1 MAKLRVTAFLVGTS
15 LLLLLSGCREVPT
28 SVDIGS
34 GPSFSLRGSGKLASF
49 RIYGPQPGH
58 RIATPFDSKSL
69 VWRVE
74 PSKGYF
80 KGARVERLQIKYG
93 NVPPEYTQTVP
104 DSGTAPALVAG
115 QIYYFWVETAN
126 APPAE
131 GFFYMDGMTP
141 VLTKVP
147 GLCQSGYVG
156 DVKPLKCGTNESYVE
171 PKDLEKFV
179 QENKV
184 H

>member
-1 MAKLRVTAFLVGTS
+1 MNRHRATTFVTAAF
-15 LLLLLSGCREVPT
+15 LLLVLSGCREIPT
-28 SVDIGS
+28 SAKIDN
-34 GPSFSLRGSGKLASF
+34 GPSFSLHGSGKLASF

-58 RIATPFDSKSL
+58 RIAIPFDSKSL

-93 NVPPEYTQTVP
+93 NVPSEYTQTVP
-104 DSGTAPALVAG
+104 NSGTAPALVAG
-115 QIYYFWVETAN
+115 QVYYFWVETAN

-131 GFFYMDGMTP
+131 GFFYMDGGIP
-141 VLTKVP
+141 IPTKVP

-156 DVKPLKCGTNESYVE
+156 DVKPLKCGTNELYVE
-171 PKDLEKFV
+171 PSNLEQFV
-179 QENKV
+179 RENRV
-184 H
+184 Q

>member
-1 MAKLRVTAFLVGTS
+1 
-15 LLLLLSGCREVPT
+15 LSGCREIPT
-28 SVDIGS
+28 SAKIDN
-34 GPSFSLRGSGKLASF
+34 GPSFSLHGSGKLASF

-80 KGARVERLQIKYG
+80 KGARVEQLQIKYG
-93 NVPPEYTQTVP
+93 NVPSEYTQTVP
-104 DSGTAPALVAG
+104 NSGAAPALVAG
-115 QIYYFWVETAN
+115 QVYYFWVETAN

-131 GFFYMDGMTP
+131 GFFYMDGGTP
-141 VLTKVP
+141 IPTKVP

-156 DVKPLKCGTNESYVE
+156 DVKPLK
-171 PKDLEKFV
+171 
-179 QENKV
+179 
-184 H
+184 